1 MIEKIPDHMT
11 SYNISLLHDVH
22 KNTQKK
28 PLPFLEANNN
38 SIGTELDFSPKLT
51 LLTIDCK

>member
-22 KNTQKK
+22 KNTQKR